1 MDPWVAFV
9 GAFQARFRRRR
20 SRLLREHCPDLHRL
34 RVLDLGGS
42 RHFWE
47 MMPADMVPADL
58 TLLNI
63 EDDGSAVSHTG
74 RLDALKVELY
84 DGTTIPYPDGH
95 FDVLIC
101 NSVIEHVP
109 PAQRARFCGE
119 ALRVSKRYFIQTPA
133 YAFPIEP
140 HFVLPAIHWLPRSLG
155 RRLIPFGPWALLSR
169 PTRAKMDSYFDN
181 THLLTARDLRALLPG
196 ARLVRERLFGL
207 TKSYTAH
214 GSGLR
219 ARQAA

>member
-9 GAFQARFRRRR
+9 DALSGRFRRRR
-20 SRLLREHCPDLHRL
+20 SRILRERCPDLPRL

-47 MMPADMVPADL
+47 QMPEDMIPADL

-63 EDDGSAVSHTG
+63 EDDGSARSHTG
-74 RLDALKVELY
+74 RLQHLKVELY
-84 DGTTIPYPDGH
+84 DGTRIPYPDGH

-109 PAQRARFCGE
+109 PAQRAHFCSE
-119 ALRVSKRYFIQTPA
+119 VRRVCKRYFIQTPA

-140 HFVLPAIHWLPRSLG
+140 HFVLPAIHWLPRPVG
-155 RRLIPFGPWALLSR
+155 RRFIRFGLWALLSR
-169 PTRAKMDSYFDN
+169 PTPEKMQSYFDN
-181 THLLTARDLRALLPG
+181 THLLRARDMRALLPD
-196 ARLVRERLFGL
+196 AHLVRERLFGF

-214 GSGLR
+214 GSGLG
-219 ARQAA
+219 ALPGA